1 MRDIRVP
8 PDPALET
15 KIFNASLRVTWGV
28 LGLLSFDNQPWFYGH
43 EEWYEPFLEAALS
56 VWDELD
62 AVGSRY

>member
-1 MRDIRVP
+1 M
-8 PDPALET
+8 ET